1 VADKEGGRDYGNK
14 AARKV
19 VRLLDFLLTGAIL
32 EWKSLEEAATGA
44 GLTRNEAYGIL
55 RALVEEDWVEK
66 SDKGFR
72 SCYGGLAQ
80 YLLAAQEELMTAAG
94 RLGLRRAGV

>member
-1 VADKEGGRDYGNK
+1 MAEARVYGNK

-19 VRLLDFLLTGAIL
+19 VKMLDFLLTGAIL
-32 EWKSLEEAATGA
+32 EWKTLEEAATGA
-44 GLTRNEAYGIL
+44 GLSRNEAYGIL

-80 YLLAAQEELMTAAG
+80 YLLAAQEELMAAAG